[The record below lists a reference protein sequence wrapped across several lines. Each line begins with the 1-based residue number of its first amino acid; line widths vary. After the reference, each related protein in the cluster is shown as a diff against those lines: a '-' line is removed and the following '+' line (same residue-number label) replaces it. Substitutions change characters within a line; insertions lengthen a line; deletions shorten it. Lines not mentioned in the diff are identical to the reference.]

1 MVVATDS
8 THCSRYGARALL
20 PSSATQALAFR
31 SHFVRLK
38 SLDSVP
44 WYGAHK
50 GSSEGFDDTTHY
62 QPCGQSSRRH
72 CRDDA
77 ALLVHGMRR
86 VGLVFGIAA
95 VLVCVSR
102 VYVGTHYASDV
113 IGGALTAVL
122 AALLIPS
129 LYGEGTRL
137 DRLVTRIL

>member
-1 MVVATDS
+1 
-8 THCSRYGARALL
+8 
-20 PSSATQALAFR
+20 
-31 SHFVRLK
+31 
-38 SLDSVP
+38 
-44 WYGAHK
+44 
-50 GSSEGFDDTTHY
+50 
-62 QPCGQSSRRH
+62 
-72 CRDDA
+72 
-77 ALLVHGMRR
+77 MRR